1 MPTRSHVFPQKLS
14 KYEILQKLQIA
25 NERRNM
31 NVGFPPFLMR
41 LCVAKGRAGLKPGG
55 HYQREDDEAEFE
67 STWGCM
73 RRSRGA
79 WEHWKHFT
87 SLVEPQW
94 HSTARG
100 VWKHSGHVGPELGL
114 MIILPKEKHK
124 LGKKMSK
131 LLIGAKNRPQLLRI
145 KSEKRGFLA
154 LKRDEQTSRTW
165 ASFFER
171 KVQYV
176 ISKYAKYSSILV
188 FKCSKECAMR
198 NWQVF

>member
-100 VWKHSGHVGPELGL
+100 VWKHSGHSVGPELGL
-114 MIILPKEKHK
+114 MIILQKEKNIHRK
-124 LGKKMSK
+124 NQMYKPLTANCEISASTFTDKKWK
-131 LLIGAKNRPQLLRI
+131 EVCWPWNETNKHLELELR
-145 KSEKRGFLA
+145 SLRG
-154 LKRDEQTSRTW
+154 R
-165 ASFFER
+165 
-171 KVQYV
+171 
-176 ISKYAKYSSILV
+176 
-188 FKCSKECAMR
+188 CNM
-198 NWQVF
+198 

>member
-1 MPTRSHVFPQKLS
+1 MQKSQRRFIVYLFSISSSAEISSFFDILIGTNCFSLKFHQTQHRRKCQLGHMFFPNNFQSTKFCRNS
-14 KYEILQKLQIA
+14 SNQ
-25 NERRNM
+25 RRNI
-31 NVGFPPFLMR
+31 NFGFPPPPFLMR

-100 VWKHSGHVGPELGL
+100 VWKHSGHSVGPELGL
-114 MIILPKEKHK
+114 MIILQKEKKHT
-124 LGKKMSK
+124 
-131 LLIGAKNRPQLLRI
+131 Q
-145 KSEKRGFLA
+145 EKPNV
-154 LKRDEQTSRTW
+154 QT
-165 ASFFER
+165 AN
-171 KVQYV
+171 
-176 ISKYAKYSSILV
+176 
-188 FKCSKECAMR
+188 C
-198 NWQVF
+198 